1 VAWSAIPTFTSG
13 NVLTA
18 AQMNILGGNLGET
31 APALAT
37 TGMQYFVATGAN
49 ALAARIATRN
59 TQLAA
64 DSTTSTSYTDLANL
78 GPTLSSVVAG
88 AQCFVFMQAKVGHNS
103 ALGNA
108 YMGVDISGA
117 STVSPDDQYA
127 LAHAPGAGTG
137 FIQACMGILFVSN
150 DGWASG
156 TSTVQA
162 KYKTN
167 TGTATFDKRR
177 LTAMPF

>member
-1 VAWSAIPTFTSG
+1 MAWSAIPTFTSG

-37 TGMQYFVATGAN
+37 AASQYFVATAAN
-49 ALAARIATRN
+49 SLSARMATRN

-64 DSTTSTSYTDLANL
+64 DNCTITSYGDLANV
-78 GPTLSSVVAG
+78 GPTLSGIVGG
-88 AQCFVFMQAKVGHNS
+88 AQCLAMMQAKCGHNT

-108 YMGVDISGA
+108 YMSVLGTGSSSI
-117 STVSPDDQYA
+117 TPDDEYA

-137 FIQACMGILFVSN
+137 FIQCTFVILFVSN

-156 TSTVQA
+156 TTTLQA

-177 LTAMPF
+177 LTAIPF